1 MTGVAIINVLEYDGF
16 VGCREQDVNIL
27 KNLQTVWENRSRKRF
42 PVSVLIVKP
51 KGNDVR
57 VIFRKNST

>member
-27 KNLQTVWENRSRKRF
+27 KNLQTV
-42 PVSVLIVKP
+42 
-51 KGNDVR
+51 
-57 VIFRKNST
+57 